1 MTNFSVCV
9 HFGYNIHEYRKAIRQ
24 RLTRCEHRS
33 TITWGLNE
41 IGIGVITGGKKR
53 DGESKKKK
61 NLLVKKNPMFLVQI
75 FIKIISSKSFSL
87 LTQCCPFAPM

>member
-1 MTNFSVCV
+1 MANFSVCV

-24 RLTRCEHRS
+24 RLAMCKHRS

-53 DGESKKKK
+53 DRESKKKKK
-61 NLLVKKNPMFLVQI
+61 NLLVKKIPMFLV
-75 FIKIISSKSFSL
+75 KKLS
-87 LTQCCPFAPM
+87 CPNFY